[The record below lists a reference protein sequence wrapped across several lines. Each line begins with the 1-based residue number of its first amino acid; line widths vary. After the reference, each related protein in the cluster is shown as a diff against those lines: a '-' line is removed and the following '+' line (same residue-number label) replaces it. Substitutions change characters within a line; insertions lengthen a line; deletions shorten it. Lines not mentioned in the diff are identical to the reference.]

1 MHLYRLTIIFDRT
14 TIGRCGQAGRDIE
27 VRTIAATIAS
37 DDNVLPRVIERHEL
51 GEAAA
56 ANQTGIG
63 IDRYGIEATTAKDTL
78 VGAIHARKVGLQVPV
93 VLMEAIAVLH
103 EEFTEPE

>member
-56 ANQTGIG
+56 ANQTGS
-63 IDRYGIEATTAKDTL
+63 ASKDTL